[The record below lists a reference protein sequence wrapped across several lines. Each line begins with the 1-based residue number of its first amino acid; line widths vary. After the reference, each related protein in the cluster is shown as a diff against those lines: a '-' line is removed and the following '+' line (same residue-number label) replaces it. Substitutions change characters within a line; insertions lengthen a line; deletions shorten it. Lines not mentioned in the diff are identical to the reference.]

1 MLKYKICSIVG
12 ARPQFVKHA
21 VQELSLKKYFNVFS
35 IHTGQH
41 FDKNMSDVF
50 FKELNIERPRYLLKN
65 SSSSHGAMTGNMLI
79 EIEKILIFEKPDLV
93 LVYGDTNSTLA
104 GALAGV
110 KLNIPIIHIEAG
122 LRSFN
127 SNMPEEINR
136 IITDRISSYL
146 FCPSKESENN
156 LISEGIAQNVYVVGD
171 IMFDALLLA
180 KKYLGDKISIKDQ
193 ILLTLHRPYNTD
205 DFDRLISLLVVLDKL
220 NFKIIFPIHPRTK
233 IKLSENQ
240 FDYSLF
246 KNITI
251 IDPLSYFDFIKLQ
264 LESTF
269 IITDSGGV
277 QKEAYW
283 LKKQCITVRS
293 ETEWVETLE
302 NGWNTLVFEDYA
314 KIPQILQSQPGEYID
329 NIYGSGNSSDL
340 IAEILNKAFHPND

>member
-41 FDKNMSDVF
+41 FDTNMSDIF
-50 FKELNIERPRYLLKN
+50 FNELNIDIPKYLLKN
-65 SSSSHGAMTGNMLI
+65 SSSYHGAMTGSMLI
-79 EIEKILIFEKPDLV
+79 EIEKILLFEKPKLV

-104 GALAGV
+104 GALAAV

-127 SNMPEEINR
+127 FNMPEEINR
-136 IITDRISSYL
+136 VITDRISSYL
-146 FCPSKESENN
+146 FCPSKESQSN
-156 LISEGIAQNVYVVGD
+156 LISEGITQNVHVVGD
-171 IMFDALLLA
+171 VMFDALLLA
-180 KKYLGDKISIKDQ
+180 KKYLGDKISIKNQ

-205 DFDRLISLLVVLDKL
+205 DYERLISLLILL
-220 NFKIIFPIHPRTK
+220 NSLNIKIKFPIHPRTK

-240 FDYSLF
+240 FDHTLY
-246 KNITI
+246 KNIDI

-264 LESTF
+264 LESIC

-283 LKKQCITVRS
+283 LKKQCITIRS
-293 ETEWVETLE
+293 ETEWVETLN
-302 NGWNTLVFEDYA
+302 NGWNTLVYNDLT
-314 KIPQILQSQPGEYID
+314 KIPEILKSKPGNYIE
-329 NIYGSGNSSDL
+329 NFYGSGNSCDL
-340 IAEILNKAFHPND
+340 ITEILKNAFHSNE

>member
-1 MLKYKICSIVG
+1 
-12 ARPQFVKHA
+12 
-21 VQELSLKKYFNVFS
+21 
-35 IHTGQH
+35 
-41 FDKNMSDVF
+41 
-50 FKELNIERPRYLLKN
+50 
-65 SSSSHGAMTGNMLI
+65 MLI
-79 EIEKILIFEKPDLV
+79 EIEKILLAEKPDLV

-104 GALAGV
+104 GSLAAA
-110 KLNIPIIHIEAG
+110 KLNIPIAHVEAG

-127 SNMPEEINR
+127 NTMPEEINR
-136 IITDRISSYL
+136 VITDRISNFL

-156 LISEGIAQNVYVVGD
+156 LKRDGIFKNVYVVGD
-171 IMFDALLLA
+171 IMFDSLLLA
-180 KKYLGDKISIKDQ
+180 KKYLGDKILIKDQ

-220 NFKIIFPIHPRTK
+220 KFKIIFPIHPRTK
-233 IKLSENQ
+233 IKFLENQ

-283 LKKQCITVRS
+283 LKKQCVTIRS

-302 NGWNTLVFEDYA
+302 NGWNSLIFNDFSR
-314 KIPQILQSQPGEYID
+314 IPQLLKSKPGNYLE
-329 NIYGSGNSSDL
+329 NIYGSGSSSDL
-340 IAEILNKAFHPND
+340 ISEILNKAFEVND

>member
-1 MLKYKICSIVG
+1 MLKRKICAIVG

-21 VQELSLKKYFNVFS
+21 VQELSLKKYFDVFS

-50 FKELNIERPRYLLKN
+50 FAELNIEFPRYTLKST
-65 SSSSHGAMTGNMLI
+65 SSTHGSMTGNMLI
-79 EIEKILIFEKPDLV
+79 QIENILLEELPDLV

-104 GALAGV
+104 GALASV
-110 KLNIPIIHIEAG
+110 KLNIPIVHVEAG

-127 SNMPEEINR
+127 LKMPEEINR
-136 IITDRISSYL
+136 IITDRISSFL

-156 LISEGIAQNVYVVGD
+156 LTFEGITQNVYVVGD

-180 KKYLGDKISIKDQ
+180 KKYLGNKTSIKNQ
-193 ILLTLHRPYNTD
+193 ILLTLHRPYNID
-205 DFDRLISLLVVLDKL
+205 DYDRLINLLVVLDSL
-220 NFKIIFPIHPRTK
+220 NLSIIFPIHPRTR
-233 IKLSENQ
+233 IKLAENN

-246 KNITI
+246 KNIVV
-251 IDPLSYFDFIKLQ
+251 IDPQSYFDFIKLQ
-264 LESTF
+264 LESIC

-293 ETEWVETLE
+293 ETEWLETLE
-302 NGWNTLVFEDYA
+302 NGWNTLVFDDFSSIP
-314 KIPQILQSQPGEYID
+314 KILNSIPKSYID
-329 NIYGSGNSSDL
+329 NIYGSGNSADL
-340 IAEILNKAFHPND
+340 ITDILYKSFNIND

>member
-1 MLKYKICSIVG
+1 MPK
-12 ARPQFVKHA
+12 
-21 VQELSLKKYFNVFS
+21 
-35 IHTGQH
+35 
-41 FDKNMSDVF
+41 
-50 FKELNIERPRYLLKN
+50 YLLKN
-65 SSSSHGAMTGNMLI
+65 TYSSHGAMTGNMLI
-79 EIEKILIFEKPDLV
+79 EIEKILLAEKPDLV

-104 GALAGV
+104 GSLAAA
-110 KLNIPIIHIEAG
+110 KLNIPIAHVEAG

-127 SNMPEEINR
+127 NTMPEEINR
-136 IITDRISSYL
+136 VITDRISNFL

-156 LISEGIAQNVYVVGD
+156 LKRDGIFKNVYVVGD
-171 IMFDALLLA
+171 IMFDSLLLA
-180 KKYLGDKISIKDQ
+180 KKYLGDKILIKDQ

-220 NFKIIFPIHPRTK
+220 KFKIIFPIHPRTK
-233 IKLSENQ
+233 IKFLENQ

-283 LKKQCITVRS
+283 LKKQCVTIRS

-302 NGWNTLVFEDYA
+302 NGWNSLIFNDFSR
-314 KIPQILQSQPGEYID
+314 IPQLLKSKPGNYLE
-329 NIYGSGNSSDL
+329 NIYGSGSSSDL
-340 IAEILNKAFHPND
+340 ISEILNKAFEVND

>member
-1 MLKYKICSIVG
+1 MLKRKICAIVG
-12 ARPQFVKHA
+12 ARPQFVKHS

-41 FDKNMSDVF
+41 FDKNMSDIF
-50 FKELNIERPRYLLKN
+50 FNELNIDLPKYLLKN
-65 SSSSHGAMTGNMLI
+65 TYSSHGAMTGNMLI
-79 EIEKILIFEKPDLV
+79 EIEKILLAEKPDLV

-104 GALAGV
+104 GSLAAA
-110 KLNIPIIHIEAG
+110 KLNIPIAHVEAG

-127 SNMPEEINR
+127 NTMPEEINR
-136 IITDRISSYL
+136 VITDRISNFL

-156 LISEGIAQNVYVVGD
+156 LKRDGIFKNVYVVGD
-171 IMFDALLLA
+171 IMFDSLLLA

-233 IKLSENQ
+233 IKFLENQ

-283 LKKQCITVRS
+283 LKKQCVTIRS
-293 ETEWVETLE
+293 ETDWVETLE
-302 NGWNTLVFEDYA
+302 YGWNSLIFNDFSR
-314 KIPQILQSQPGEYID
+314 IPQLLKSKPGEYFD
-329 NIYGSGNSSDL
+329 NIYGSGNSSDI
-340 IAEILNKAFHPND
+340 IAAILNKAFHTNE